1 MAKNGKMF
9 YGWWIVV
16 TAFMSMTF
24 LFTPIVNLISF
35 FTDPVSQELGIER
48 SQFSLYFTI
57 VTLVGLV
64 AAPVAGKVLKKVNIR
79 VHMTV
84 CTILG
89 ALSFIGFSF
98 ANNIYIFYAL
108 SVLQGISLIA
118 GSVVPS
124 SVLIT
129 NWFNEKRGLALGI
142 ALSGSGVGGIILS
155 PIVSSLISS
164 YGWRTT
170 YLIIGIVIAV
180 TIIPLTA
187 FVVRF
192 HPSDMGLTPLGQAPV
207 KNKNQVLKGMNQ
219 KDVLK
224 TPSFWILC
232 AAIVV
237 TGIVANTMIIN
248 LAPFLTDIG
257 ATTQRAAFLLSL
269 GSAMVIVGKLLVGRM
284 FDKMGLVLM
293 IIFLGICNVLSFVFL
308 RNADAQIPGFLYA
321 TFTGFGA
328 TALTIAPSYIT
339 AHLYGEK
346 DFSSIFGVVSM
357 FSSLG
362 TALSAVF
369 GGVVYGINNSY
380 DLVLTV
386 LIVLSCVSAALY
398 FLAAKTKPKFETDS
412 LQQSD
417 STIGN
422 QA

>member
-1 MAKNGKMF
+1 MAKNNKIF
-9 YGWWIVV
+9 YGWWIVL

-35 FTDPVSQELGIER
+35 FTDPVTQELGIER
-48 SQFSLYFTI
+48 SQFTLYFTI
-57 VTLVGLV
+57 VTLVGLL
-64 AAPVAGKVLKKVNIR
+64 AAPLAGKVLKKVNIR
-79 VHMTV
+79 VYMTV
-84 CTILG
+84 CTLLG

-98 ANNIYIFYAL
+98 ASNIYIFYAL
-108 SVLQGISLIA
+108 AVLQGISLIA
-118 GSVVPS
+118 GSIVPS

-142 ALSGSGVGGIILS
+142 ALSGSGFGGIILS
-155 PIVSSLISS
+155 PIVNSLISS

-170 YLIIGIVIAV
+170 YLIIGIIIVV
-180 TIIPLTA
+180 TIAPLTA

-192 HPSDMGLTPLGQAPV
+192 KPSDIGLTPLGQAPS
-207 KNKNQVLKGMNQ
+207 KDKDQVLTGMNQ
-219 KDVLK
+219 KDVLR
-224 TPSFWILC
+224 TASFWILC

-284 FDKMGLVLM
+284 FDKMGLSLM
-293 IIFLGICNVLSFVFL
+293 IFFLGICNLLSFVFL
-308 RNADAQIPGFLYA
+308 RNADAQIPGILYA
-321 TFTGFGA
+321 IFTGFGA

-339 AHLYGEK
+339 AHLFGEK
-346 DFSSIFGVVSM
+346 DFSSIFGTVSM

-369 GGVVYGINNSY
+369 GGVIYGINNSY
-380 DLVLTV
+380 GLVLTV
-386 LIVLSCVSAALY
+386 LIALSVVSCGLY
-398 FLAAKTKPKFETDS
+398 YLAAKTKPKFDS
-412 LQQSD
+412 ASSQ
-417 STIGN
+417 
-422 QA
+422 

>member
-1 MAKNGKMF
+1 MAKNNKIF
-9 YGWWIVV
+9 YGWWIVL

-57 VTLVGLV
+57 VTLVGMI
-64 AAPVAGKVLKKVNIR
+64 AAPLAGKMLGKVNIR
-79 VHMTV
+79 LHMTV
-84 CTILG
+84 CTLLG

-98 ANNIYIFYAL
+98 ANNIYVMYAL
-108 SVLQGISLIA
+108 AIIQGISLIA
-118 GSVVPS
+118 GSIVPS

-142 ALSGSGVGGIILS
+142 ALSGSGFGGIILS
-155 PIVSSLISS
+155 PVVSSLINS

-192 HPSDMGLTPLGQAPV
+192 RPADIGLTPLGQAPT
-207 KNKNQVLKGMNQ
+207 KDKNQVLKGMNQ

-224 TPSFWILC
+224 TASFWVLC

-284 FDKMGLVLM
+284 FDKMGLSLM

-308 RNADAQIPGFLYA
+308 RHADLQIPGVLYA

-339 AHLYGEK
+339 AYLFGEK
-346 DFSSIFGVVSM
+346 DFGSIFGTVSL

-380 DLVLTV
+380 GLVLTV
-386 LIVLSCVSAALY
+386 LIVLSCVSFGLY
-398 FLAAKTKPKFETDS
+398 LLAAKLKPQYD
-412 LQQSD
+412 
-417 STIGN
+417 
-422 QA
+422 

>member
-1 MAKNGKMF
+1 MAKNNKMF
-9 YGWWIVV
+9 YGWWIVI

-64 AAPVAGKVLKKVNIR
+64 VAPIAGKILKKVNIR
-79 VHMTV
+79 VFMTV
-84 CTILG
+84 CTLLG
-89 ALSFIGFSF
+89 ALSFVGFSF
-98 ANNIYIFYAL
+98 ASNIYVFYAL

-118 GSVVPS
+118 GSIVPS

-142 ALSGSGVGGIILS
+142 ALSGSGLGGIILS
-155 PIVSSLISS
+155 PVVSSLINSV
-164 YGWRTT
+164 GWRTT

-180 TIIPLTA
+180 TIVPLTA

-192 HPSDMGLTPLGQAPV
+192 HPSDMGLTPLGQAPT
-207 KNKNQVLKGMNQ
+207 KDKNQVLSGMNQ
-219 KDVLK
+219 KDVLR

-232 AAIVV
+232 AAIIV

-257 ATTQRAAFLLSL
+257 ATSSRAAFLLSL

-284 FDKMGLVLM
+284 FDKMGLTIM
-293 IIFLGICNVLSFVFL
+293 IIFLGLCNVLSFVFL
-308 RNADAQIPGFLYA
+308 RHADGQIAGILYA

-339 AHLYGEK
+339 AYLFGEK
-346 DFSSIFGVVSM
+346 DFSSIFGTVSM

-380 DLVLTV
+380 GLVLTV

-398 FLAAKTKPKFETDS
+398 FLAAKTKPKYESAS
-412 LQQSD
+412 LPQPDQVV
-417 STIGN
+417 GN
-422 QA
+422 NA

>member
-1 MAKNGKMF
+1 MAKNSKIF
-9 YGWWIVV
+9 YGWWIVL

-35 FTDPVSQELGIER
+35 FTDPVTKELGIER

-64 AAPVAGKVLKKVNIR
+64 VSPIAGKILKKVNIR
-79 VHMTV
+79 LFMTV
-84 CTILG
+84 CTLLG
-89 ALSFIGFSF
+89 ALSFIGFAY
-98 ANNIYIFYAL
+98 ANNIYVIYAL

-118 GSVVPS
+118 GSIVPS

-142 ALSGSGVGGIILS
+142 ALSGSGLGGIILS
-155 PIVSSLISS
+155 PIVNSLISN

-170 YLIIGIVIAV
+170 YLIIGIIIIV
-180 TIIPLTA
+180 TIMPLTA

-192 HPSDMGLTPLGQAPV
+192 HPSDIGLTPLGQAPS
-207 KNKNQVLKGMNQ
+207 KNKNQVLTGMNQ

-224 TPSFWILC
+224 TASFWIMC

-284 FDKMGLVLM
+284 FDKMGLTLM
-293 IIFLGICNVLSFVFL
+293 IFFLGICNVLSFVFL
-308 RNADAQIPGFLYA
+308 RHADAQIPGILYA
-321 TFTGFGA
+321 IFTGFGA

-339 AHLYGEK
+339 AYLFGEK
-346 DFSSIFGVVSM
+346 DFSSIFGTVSM

-369 GGVVYGINNSY
+369 GGLVYGINHSY
-380 DLVLTV
+380 GLVLTV
-386 LIVLSCVSAALY
+386 LIVLSFVSCGLY
-398 FLAAKTKPKFETDS
+398 FLAAKTKPKYDS
-412 LQQSD
+412 
-417 STIGN
+417 
-422 QA
+422 APAE

>member
-1 MAKNGKMF
+1 MATKNSKIF
-9 YGWWIVV
+9 YGWWIVL

-24 LFTPIVNLISF
+24 LFTPIVNLISL
-35 FTDPVSQELGIER
+35 FTDPVTKDLGIER
-48 SQFSLYFTI
+48 SQFTLYFTI

-64 AAPVAGKVLKKVNIR
+64 VSPMAGKVLKKVNIR

-84 CTILG
+84 CTLLG

-98 ANNIYIFYAL
+98 ASNIYVFYAL
-108 SVLQGISLIA
+108 AVLQGISLIA
-118 GSVVPS
+118 GSIVPS

-155 PIVSSLISS
+155 PIVNSLIESF
-164 YGWRTT
+164 GWRTT
-170 YLIIGIVIAV
+170 YLIVGIIIAV
-180 TIIPLTA
+180 TIVPLTA

-192 HPSDMGLTPLGQAPV
+192 HPSDLGMTPLGEAPTQ
-207 KNKNQVLKGMNQ
+207 NKDRVLRGMNQ

-232 AAIVV
+232 AAIIV

-248 LAPFLTDIG
+248 LAPFLADIG
-257 ATTQRAAFLLSL
+257 ATSSRAAFLLSL

-284 FDKMGLVLM
+284 FDKMGLTLM
-293 IIFLGICNVLSFVFL
+293 IIFLAACNVLSFFFL
-308 RNADAQIPGFLYA
+308 RNADAQLPGLLYA

-339 AHLYGEK
+339 AYLFGEK
-346 DFSSIFGVVSM
+346 DFSSIFGTVSM

-380 DLVLTV
+380 FLVLTV
-386 LIVLSCVSAALY
+386 LMVLSVVSGALY
-398 FLAAKTKPKFETDS
+398 FLAAKTKPKFE
-412 LQQSD
+412 
-417 STIGN
+417 
-422 QA
+422 